1 MTCYFQTNAKMIY
14 SKPNNN
20 MGKYYFEYVNN
31 EYCGQIK
38 INKQKKFEKIVNMQK
53 LPFGRKKYF

>member
-1 MTCYFQTNAKMIY
+1 MIY